1 MTQAEMLIL
10 LKLELRDSATQFTD
24 PEFDSCIDTGERET
38 GFSLPSTENFRI
50 HWVKERA
57 KRACFYMLL
66 IDNAPKVRY
75 EQIYLQQK
83 YDHYKKLI
91 DDMDKAYKQAIEDN
105 AIEFSGITDVYKMFG
120 SSISAGF
127 SYDTITGEDTTYC
140 DWNKV
145 FVQPE

>member
-1 MTQAEMLIL
+1 MIQAEMLVL
-10 LKLELRDSATQFTD
+10 LKIELRDTATQFTD
-24 PEFDSCIDTGERET
+24 PELDSCIDSGERET
-38 GFSLPSTENFRI
+38 GFSLPTTEDFRI

-75 EQIYLQQK
+75 EQIFLQQK

-91 DDMDKAYKQAIEDN
+91 DDMDKAYAKAIEDN
-105 AIEFSGITDVYKMFG
+105 AIEFSGITDIYKMFG
-120 SSISAGF
+120 STISPGF
-127 SYDTITGEDTTYC
+127 SYDTITGEDTTFC

-145 FVQPE
+145 FVQE